1 MNIET
6 YGRLMKIMG
15 PIGVIK
21 TNNRLS
27 PILTF
32 ISYYVIDLLTD

>member
-6 YGRLMKIMG
+6 YGRLMKVMW
-15 PIGVIK
+15 VIK
-21 TNNRLS
+21 THSRLN

-32 ISYYVIDLLTD
+32 ILYVIDLLTD

>member
-6 YGRLMKIMG
+6 YGRLMRVM
-15 PIGVIK
+15 GVIK
-21 TNNRLS
+21 THNRLS

-32 ISYYVIDLLTD
+32 ISYVIDLITD